1 MKTKLKFILPY
12 FIFIFCVVGAIILT
26 YKAIKEG
33 NELKSQIQKDAAL
46 AKSVEGLRFIEFKKF
61 KDQQQIDIYNANYNS
76 CLLYLMYSEDILLK
90 PNSELT
96 GQSLIYFGHAVKKGE
111 TFNNPNYRKAYDLLQ
126 IDFCKC
132 IDIAISKGFNKE
144 NNQQLAVALM
154 FYNMRPE
161 SVNKILEDSL
171 ININKFIYYS
181 KIENGIEYQCKSK
194 NLENNRRFEKDLYF
208 EDGFINVSNYIYP
221 EPK

>member
-33 NELKSQIQKDAAL
+33 NELESQIQKDAAL

-111 TFNNPNYRKAYDLLQ
+111 TFHNPNYRKAYDLLQ

-132 IDIAISKGFNKE
+132 IDAAISKGFNKE

-154 FYNMRPE
+154 FYNMRSE
-161 SVNKILEDSL
+161 SVNEILKDSL
-171 ININKFIYYS
+171 ININKFVYYS
-181 KIENGIEYQCKSK
+181 KMENGIKYQYKSK
-194 NLENNRRFEKDLYF
+194 NLEKNRRFEKALYF
-208 EDGFINVSNYIYP
+208 EDGFININLFLY
-221 EPK
+221 